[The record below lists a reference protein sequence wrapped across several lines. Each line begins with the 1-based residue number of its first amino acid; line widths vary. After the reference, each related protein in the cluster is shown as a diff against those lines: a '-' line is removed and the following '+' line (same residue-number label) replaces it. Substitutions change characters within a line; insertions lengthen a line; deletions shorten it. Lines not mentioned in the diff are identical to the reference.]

1 MMVNLYHLPWGDEA
15 PRVVPV
21 VVEIPKGTRNKIE
34 YDPKYGVFRLD
45 RVLYSP
51 VHYPGDYGFIP
62 QTLSEDG
69 DAIDALVITTDP
81 SFTGCVVMAQ
91 PLGVLV
97 MQDEKGRD
105 EKIIAVPY
113 HDPRFEEVNE
123 LTDLRKHTL
132 REVQHFFEVYKELE
146 DKPTAMLG
154 WYGSAYAHE
163 IVLQAHARFMAH
175 YSESH

>member
-1 MMVNLYHLPWGDEA
+1 MSNLYHLPLGDEA
-15 PRVVPV
+15 PYVVPV
-21 VVEIPKGTRNKIE
+21 VIEIPKGTRNKIE
-34 YDPKYGVFRLD
+34 YDPQHGVFRLD

-69 DAIDALVITTDP
+69 DALDALVIITDP
-81 SFTGCVVMAQ
+81 TFTGCVIMAQ

-97 MQDEKGRD
+97 MEDDKGHD

-123 LTDLRKHTL
+123 ITDLRKHTT

-146 DKPTAMLG
+146 GKPTAMLG
-154 WYGSAYAHE
+154 WHGS
-163 IVLQAHARFMAH
+163 AHARQIIAEAH
-175 YSESH
+175 QRFKERYGQ